1 LKITIKG
8 GHQMA
13 VKDNK
18 RAIQLTRELA
28 QLEDRIREKRELLL
42 NLTIQ
47 AGELSMTVNDL
58 LPKVME
64 LQTCV
69 DRAVE
74 KWGR

>member
-1 LKITIKG
+1 
-8 GHQMA
+8 MA

-28 QLEDRIREKRELLL
+28 QLEDHIREKRELLL

-64 LQTCV
+64 LQICV

>member
-1 LKITIKG
+1 
-8 GHQMA
+8 MA
-13 VKDNK
+13 EKDNM
-18 RAIQLTRELA
+18 RTIQLTRELA

-64 LQTCV
+64 LQICV

>member
-1 LKITIKG
+1 
-8 GHQMA
+8 MA

-28 QLEDRIREKRELLL
+28 QLEDCIREKRELLL

>member
-1 LKITIKG
+1 
-8 GHQMA
+8 MA

-28 QLEDRIREKRELLL
+28 QLDRIREKRELLL

>member
-1 LKITIKG
+1 
-8 GHQMA
+8 MA

-18 RAIQLTRELA
+18 RAIQLTTELV